1 MWRAPG
7 LPVCVIMSLP
17 GPARIAELTR
27 AAWVVYAYPQAV
39 LAGADPALLL
49 SWLSDDERERHAR
62 FRFQDDREAY
72 LVAHALTRRA
82 LGQVAGVAP
91 SALSFQAGEHGRPEI
106 AGPSCA
112 LALRF
117 NLSHTRGLVA
127 CGVACGH
134 DIGVDVERIDRE
146 VALLG
151 VARHVFSEREN
162 AGLSSLSGSVQR
174 LRFFELW
181 TLKEAYVKAIG
192 KGLAAPLKSISFLPE
207 ASDPVAVHFAE
218 QALDDPSAWCFRR
231 HEPGPNHRLAV
242 ALRAGPLAAVSF
254 NEVSASQLV
263 DWVL

>member
-1 MWRAPG
+1 
-7 LPVCVIMSLP
+7 
-17 GPARIAELTR
+17 
-27 AAWVVYAYPQAV
+27 
-39 LAGADPALLL
+39 
-49 SWLSDDERERHAR
+49 
-62 FRFQDDREAY
+62 
-72 LVAHALTRRA
+72 
-82 LGQVAGVAP
+82 VAGVAP
-91 SALSFQAGEHGRPEI
+91 NELSFHIGEHGRPEI
-106 AGPSCA
+106 AGPSRA

-162 AGLSSLSGSVQR
+162 AGLLSLSGSAQR

-207 ASDPVAVHFAE
+207 ANDPVAVHFAE

-231 HEPGPNHRLAV
+231 HEPGPGHRLAV

-254 NEVSASQLV
+254 GEVSASQLV
-263 DWVL
+263 DSEEPT

>member
-1 MWRAPG
+1 
-7 LPVCVIMSLP
+7 MSFP
-17 GPARIAELTR
+17 GPACIADLTR
-27 AAWVVYAYPQAV
+27 AAWVVYAYPQV
-39 LAGADPALLL
+39 ILAGADPALLL
-49 SWLSDDERERHAR
+49 AWLSDGERERHAR
-62 FRFQDDREAY
+62 FRFEEDREAY

-82 LGQVAGVAP
+82 LGHVAGVAP
-91 SALSFQAGEHGRPEI
+91 NELSFSIGEHGRPEI
-106 AGPSCA
+106 AGPSRA

-162 AGLSSLSGSVQR
+162 AGLLSLSGSAQR

-207 ASDPVAVHFAE
+207 AHDPVAVHFAE

-231 HEPGPNHRLAV
+231 HEPGPGHRLAV

-254 NEVSASQLV
+254 GEISASQLV
-263 DWVL
+263 DSEEPT

>member
-1 MWRAPG
+1 
-7 LPVCVIMSLP
+7 MSLP
-17 GPARIAELTR
+17 GPACIAELTQ
-27 AAWVVYAYPQAV
+27 AAWVVYAYPQAI
-39 LAGADPALLL
+39 LAAAAPERLLA
-49 SWLSDDERERHAR
+49 WLSDDERERHAR
-62 FRFQDDREAY
+62 FRFEEDRDVY

-91 SALSFQAGEHGRPEI
+91 NQLSFQVGEHGRPEI
-106 AGPSCA
+106 AGPSGA

-127 CGVACGH
+127 CAVALGH
-134 DIGVDVERIDRE
+134 DVGVDVERIDRE

-162 AGLSSLSGSVQR
+162 AGLLSLSGSAQR

-207 ASDPVAVHFAE
+207 PNDPVAVHFAE
-218 QALDDPSAWCFRR
+218 QTLGDPSAWCFRR
-231 HEPGPNHRLAV
+231 HEPGPGHRLAV
-242 ALRAGPLAAVSF
+242 AVRAGPLAAVSF
-254 NEVSASQLV
+254 KEVSAAQLV
-263 DWVL
+263 EPPASP